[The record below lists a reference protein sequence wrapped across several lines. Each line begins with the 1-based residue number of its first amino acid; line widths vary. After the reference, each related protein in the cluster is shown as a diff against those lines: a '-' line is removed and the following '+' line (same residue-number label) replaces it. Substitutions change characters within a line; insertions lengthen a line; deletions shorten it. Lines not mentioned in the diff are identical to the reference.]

1 MASEGTLI
9 VNAEP
14 LNRILEEIK
23 LEPYSTNFLAPVD
36 WRALG
41 IETYPEIVKNP
52 MDIGTLQVS
61 NLNSDKISGN
71 APQKQNPNSRGVLAA
86 SRLDLAE
93 LHRLQSKRKR
103 NLKPSRYSQKTR
115 CTFGKKVESI

>member
-14 LNRILEEIK
+14 LNRMLEEIK
-23 LEPYSTNFLAPVD
+23 LEPYSTNFIAPVD

-41 IETYPEIVKNP
+41 IETYPEIVKTP

-61 NLNSDKISGN
+61 DIATNTNLGN
-71 APQKQNPNSRGVLAA
+71 ASEEQNPNS
-86 SRLDLAE
+86 
-93 LHRLQSKRKR
+93 
-103 NLKPSRYSQKTR
+103 
-115 CTFGKKVESI
+115 

>member
-23 LEPYSTNFLAPVD
+23 FEPYSTNFLAPVD

-41 IETYPEIVKNP
+41 IETYPEIVKSP

-61 NLNSDKISGN
+61 NLNSNKISGN
-71 APQKQNPNSRGVLAA
+71 APKKQNLNS
-86 SRLDLAE
+86 
-93 LHRLQSKRKR
+93 
-103 NLKPSRYSQKTR
+103 
-115 CTFGKKVESI
+115 

>member
-9 VNAEP
+9 VNSEP

-23 LEPYSTNFLAPVD
+23 LEPYSTNFLVPVD

-61 NLNSDKISGN
+61 DIATNKNAGN
-71 APQKQNPNSRGVLAA
+71 ASEEQNPNS
-86 SRLDLAE
+86 
-93 LHRLQSKRKR
+93 
-103 NLKPSRYSQKTR
+103 
-115 CTFGKKVESI
+115 